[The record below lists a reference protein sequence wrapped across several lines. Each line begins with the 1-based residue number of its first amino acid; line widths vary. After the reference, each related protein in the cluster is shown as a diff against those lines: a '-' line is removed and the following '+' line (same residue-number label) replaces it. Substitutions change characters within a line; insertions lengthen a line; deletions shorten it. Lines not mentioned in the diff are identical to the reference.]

1 MERAQA
7 KVEEKRKLVE
17 DAERDA
23 KNAKKEL
30 KATKTQTAMNVYE
43 KKKKTVE
50 RLKDQLAKLEMGW
63 VCFWLGA
70 FFLLL
75 FVSIIDF
82 TVLQKCFL
90 CQF

>member
-30 KATKTQTAMNVYE
+30 KATKTQSAMNVYE

-50 RLKDQLAKLEMGW
+50 RLKDQLAKLEMG
-63 VCFWLGA
+63 
-70 FFLLL
+70 
-75 FVSIIDF
+75 
-82 TVLQKCFL
+82 
-90 CQF
+90 

>member
-30 KATKTQTAMNVYE
+30 EATKTQSAMNVYE
-43 KKKKTVE
+43 KKKETVE
-50 RLKDQLAKLEMGW
+50 RLKDQLAKLEMG
-63 VCFWLGA
+63 
-70 FFLLL
+70 
-75 FVSIIDF
+75 
-82 TVLQKCFL
+82 
-90 CQF
+90 

>member
-50 RLKDQLAKLEMGW
+50 RLKDQLAKLEMG
-63 VCFWLGA
+63 
-70 FFLLL
+70 
-75 FVSIIDF
+75 
-82 TVLQKCFL
+82 
-90 CQF
+90 

>member
-30 KATKTQTAMNVYE
+30 KATKTQSAMNVYE
-43 KKKKTVE
+43 KKKKAVE

-63 VCFWLGA
+63 V
-70 FFLLL
+70 
-75 FVSIIDF
+75 
-82 TVLQKCFL
+82 
-90 CQF
+90 